1 MTANEIR
8 TKRLTAG
15 ITSTLLARHAEM
27 DRSKLSHIERGY
39 LDASPQE
46 LRKLE
51 RALNELVRR
60 KKRVDAYAQRCGW
73 PAAAM

>member
-1 MTANEIR
+1 MTASDIR

-15 ITSTLLARHAEM
+15 ITSTLLARRAEV

-39 LDASPQE
+39 LEPSPEE

-51 RALNELVRR
+51 RALNELVRM

-73 PAAAM
+73 PAAAL